1 MYDIFS
7 SATDSGVIAD
17 VSTVAVAARLVEDK
31 VGRLAADLEAFA
43 GHARRSTVNTDDVKL
58 LARNNSKLSEHLQS
72 FAAARSEI
80 QAAKRANDKAKRKQ

>member
-1 MYDIFS
+1 MFQRLQASLELSVYDIFS

-17 VSTVAVAARLVEDK
+17 VSSVAVAARLVEDK

-58 LARNNSKLSEHLQS
+58 LARNNSKLVSIFIYL
-72 FAAARSEI
+72 
-80 QAAKRANDKAKRKQ
+80 